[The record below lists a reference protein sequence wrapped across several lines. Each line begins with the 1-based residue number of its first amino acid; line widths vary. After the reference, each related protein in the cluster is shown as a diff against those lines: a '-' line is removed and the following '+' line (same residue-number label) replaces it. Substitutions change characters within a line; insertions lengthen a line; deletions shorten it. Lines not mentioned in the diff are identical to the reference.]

1 MRLQILLISLLCFC
15 FASAAEDYASVPDGS
30 DLSERC
36 WISLEGNNTIQMP
49 LVSFAG
55 PGANWTY
62 PFPFFPVYAENQTIS
77 GIVLCR
83 AEMAGREV
91 RVSISDFSMKNLLS
105 ALTAQDNGTMA
116 ADGGLPIRL
125 NDTGDARFAIQG
137 VPSGLYTITVADTL
151 NSTIIA
157 ATPALVAEGEIAT
170 NFPSEVEAGD
180 MLRLGIETPQEWGNE
195 SKFYG
200 AIMVSSRDYAT
211 AGLNLTTNGTEE
223 SLLSTIAMGNSSMQI
238 QGLPRVSTDLLMKIL
253 YVLPQNSAVAMQ
265 ESTGQ
270 NVELYLFTD
279 PAWEKGEY
287 ILTSAVY
294 SPKKGLMGM
303 RQGTVEVV

>member
-15 FASAAEDYASVPDGS
+15 FAATAEDYASVPNDRE
-30 DLSERC
+30 LSERC

-62 PFPFFPVYAENQTIS
+62 PFTFFPVYAENQTIS
-77 GIVLCR
+77 GSVLCR
-83 AEMAGREV
+83 AEMTGREV
-91 RVSISDFSMKNLLS
+91 RVCISDFSMERLLS
-105 ALTAQDNGTMA
+105 ALTAQDNETVA
-116 ADGGLPIRL
+116 ADGDLPIRL

-157 ATPALVAEGEIAT
+157 ATPVLVAEGEIAT

-180 MLRLGIETPQEWGNE
+180 ILQLGIETPQKWGNE

-200 AIMVSSRDYAT
+200 AIMISSQDYAT
-211 AGLNLTTNGTEE
+211 AGLSLTTNGTEE
-223 SLLSTIAMGNSSMQI
+223 SLLSTIAVGNSSMQI
-238 QGLPRVSTDLLMKIL
+238 QGLPRVSTDLLMNLSAI
-253 YVLPQNSAVAMQ
+253 LPQNSTVAMQ
-265 ESTGQ
+265 PSTEPE
-270 NVELYLFTD
+270 VELYLLTD
-279 PAWEKGEY
+279 SALAKGEY

-303 RQGTVEVV
+303 RQGTVEVI